1 MSAKR
6 LKAFGRKVR
15 EIRKE
20 QGLSQ
25 EALAARAGLDRSY
38 MGHIERGEKNVTLTK
53 ITPSDL
59 PAHRKDDPH
68 PDTQGGLFRDLWN
81 LPSKLNVHIKAGSRL
96 YVGGPGV
103 VEAIETTSQKPEV
116 V

>member
-53 ITPSDL
+53 MYQIADAL
-59 PAHRKDDPH
+59 
-68 PDTQGGLFRDLWN
+68 
-81 LPSKLNVHIKAGSRL
+81 
-96 YVGGPGV
+96 GV
-103 VEAIETTSQKPEV
+103 SPRAFFS
-116 V
+116 